1 MAAFLNPWVILAGV
15 LALAGAGAYGVHV
28 GRGLEIAAHAKEKS
42 LEERIQQTLAQE
54 VSKIR
59 VVNKTIQGKVETI
72 TRENTVY
79 RDCHH
84 DPATLGLLNDILTGK
99 VAEPTGGSVVPAADA
114 AP

>member
-1 MAAFLNPWVILAGV
+1 MASFLNPWALLAIV
-15 LALAGAGAYGVHV
+15 LALAGAGAYGIHV
-28 GRGLEIAAHAKEKS
+28 GRGMEIAARAKEKT
-42 LEERIQQTLAQE
+42 LEERIQLTIADE

-84 DPATLGLLNDILTGK
+84 DPATLGLLNGILTGTIT
-99 VAEPTGGSVVPAADA
+99 EPAGNSVVPATNTT
-114 AP
+114 P